1 MNNDFSQGK
10 VWKNVINQAIPLM
23 VAQLIQILY
32 NVVDRIYI
40 GHLRYW
46 KQCFKGD
53 WFSYYNTCC
62 GVTNLFSRWCA
73 ALFYGKRSKEKKA
86 EL

>member
-32 NVVDRIYI
+32 NVEI
-40 GHLRYW
+40 GRAH
-46 KQCFKGD
+46 
-53 WFSYYNTCC
+53 
-62 GVTNLFSRWCA
+62 V
-73 ALFYGKRSKEKKA
+73 
-86 EL
+86 